1 MRTQRTPLALLVAL
15 LIGATGCV
23 SGFKQFY
30 VDQLGPNRSRAEV
43 HAGEPE
49 VYSGRDPDQDF
60 VAMVESGYIL
70 TGYSSFNG
78 PSASLAQARAQ
89 ARAVRAAIVLLYSKY
104 TNTVSGVTPLVLNNP
119 DKTVTTQSHGTVYG
133 SGGSASYTGTST
145 TTVPGGYSVYNIPYS
160 IARYDQMATFWVRGK
175 PPVLGVYVRD
185 LTPEERAQ
193 LQRNRGVVVIAVIKK
208 SPAFRADVL
217 HNDVLLRIGSD
228 DLEDV
233 SGFMAIVPRYASKE
247 VDLILLRSGETRT
260 VRVRLNTAT

>member
-1 MRTQRTPLALLVAL
+1 MRTKRTQLTLPVMLLV
-15 LIGATGCV
+15 GAAGCV

-49 VYSGRDPDQDF
+49 VYSGRDPEQDF

-78 PSASLAQARAQ
+78 PSANLAQAKAQ
-89 ARAVRAAIVLLYSKY
+89 ARSVRAAVVLVYSKY
-104 TNTVSGVTPLVLNNP
+104 TNTVSGVTPLVINNP
-119 DKTVTTQSHGTVYG
+119 DQTVTTQSQGTVYG

-160 IARYDQMATFWVRGK
+160 VARFDQMATFWVRGK

-193 LQRNRGVVVIAVIKK
+193 LQRNRGVVVTAVIKQ
-208 SPAFRADVL
+208 SPAFKADVL

-228 DLEDV
+228 DIDDV
-233 SGFMAIVPRYASKE
+233 SGFMAVVPRYAGEE
-247 VDLILLRSGETRT
+247 VDLVFLRSGESRT